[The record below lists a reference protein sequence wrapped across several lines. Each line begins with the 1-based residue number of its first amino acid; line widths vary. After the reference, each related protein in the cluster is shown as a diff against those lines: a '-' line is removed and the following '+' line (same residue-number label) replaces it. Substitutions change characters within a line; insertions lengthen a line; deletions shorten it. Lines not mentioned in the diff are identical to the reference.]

1 MKTDFWFSFYTL
13 ISKAGLGSKAET
25 RERRGALMRVDTS
38 EGSGF
43 ADLHPWTELGDLP
56 LEKQI
61 ESLVSGAPA
70 TLAKRSLELAA
81 HDRAA
86 RAAKKSLFSDL
97 QIPKSH
103 FLVTDLSAFDSN
115 ALDAAAGF
123 TTFKFKLTKAFATE
137 LQTLE
142 SVASRLQGFRLRF
155 DMNAAFDARSAD
167 SVLVQLKQ
175 LFGSAIEFVEDPCP
189 YDKATWAKLSQTV
202 PLAYDRPGGGTS
214 DVESEFVIFK
224 PAVQDSASMVAW
236 TKNSRVIVTSYLDH
250 PIGQMGAAFE
260 AARFYKGCAP
270 EVCGL
275 LSQHAYL
282 PNEFS
287 GRMEVSEARL
297 IPSLEEAGIGFAD
310 LLEKQNWRRH

>member
-1 MKTDFWFSFYTL
+1 
-13 ISKAGLGSKAET
+13 
-25 RERRGALMRVDTS
+25 
-38 EGSGF
+38 
-43 ADLHPWTELGDLP
+43 
-56 LEKQI
+56 
-61 ESLVSGAPA
+61 
-70 TLAKRSLELAA
+70 
-81 HDRAA
+81 
-86 RAAKKSLFSDL
+86 
-97 QIPKSH
+97 
-103 FLVTDLSAFDSN
+103 
-115 ALDAAAGF
+115 
-123 TTFKFKLTKAFATE
+123 
-137 LQTLE
+137 
-142 SVASRLQGFRLRF
+142 
-155 DMNAAFDARSAD
+155 MNAAFDARSAD